1 MRMMMISIWTGEEP
15 KDGDSEE
22 KKGNLTSLTRV
33 FKEEESLWGLA
44 QSFDPWPLVCFR
56 GEGLQVLPEDVGQGE
71 GDQERDHQRPA
82 EDEPGENVRC
92 YTVFLQTQ
100 VWHPGSKDGS
110 NQVSKGVLKAACT
123 WTGRHRET
131 D

>member
-1 MRMMMISIWTGEEP
+1 MRMMMMISIWTGEEP

-44 QSFDPWPLVCFR
+44 QLFDPWPLVCFR

-92 YTVFLQTQ
+92 HTVFYRHKCDTQ
-100 VWHPGSKDGS
+100 VARMVQTRYLRG
-110 NQVSKGVLKAACT
+110 C
-123 WTGRHRET
+123 
-131 D
+131 